1 MVVMPKEMERTLG
14 QPVLL
19 SASDGETVLLPVET
33 VMAEEEDGW
42 PRKRDLNTC
51 KNM

>member
-19 SASDGETVLLPVET
+19 SASDGETVPPVET
-33 VMAEEEDGW
+33 TMAE
-42 PRKRDLNTC
+42 KRWMA
-51 KNM
+51 KEARFKHM